1 MKDRDILL
9 TGDKWTIAVNV
20 ALDDYLNLIRGMRF
34 ELGQIRR
41 NIQAYKN
48 QRLPTLDIHW
58 EEIGRLDKVTNE
70 LEDDLNSFSKLLSE
84 EIPVQH
90 PLSTTKRERRGLI
103 NVLGYGLKY
112 LFGTADAKDVKR
124 LNSVCDNLHAF
135 EKQTVHA
142 MEQQLTYLSTL
153 DKSTKQNARDT
164 VELAKVLRDSIQNIS
179 LRLHRDEADLQDT
192 QVAIEKQVRY
202 STAIREIEMA
212 MLEMK
217 FSLIQLQESLDL
229 TSVGKLS
236 SNLINPYNLSNILQQ
251 VSLHLP
257 AGTSMLTGLTVEEMY
272 VYYAV
277 ATVHAVATSRSIRLF
292 IEIPLKAA
300 DRYFELYQVHSLP
313 FFHEE
318 IDNFVTIDEPFSYLA
333 VAEDRQYFTTLTPHM
348 LSKCATDYYTVCPSN
363 VVLKKPGQQNCVI
376 ALFFG
381 KMDTVMEKCKR
392 LI

>member
-1 MKDRDILL
+1 MYVSGIGSFTVSCISSNTEPGPYNKGLIFIKDRDILL

-34 ELGQIRR
+34 ALGQIRR

-58 EEIGRLDKVTNE
+58 EEIGRLDKVINE
-70 LEDDLNSFSKLLSE
+70 LEDNLNSFWKLLSE

-90 PLSTTKRERRGLI
+90 PLSTPKRERGGLI

-112 LFGTADAKDVKR
+112 LFGAADAKGVKR

-135 EKQTVHA
+135 EKQTVLA

-153 DKSTKQNARDT
+153 DKSTKHNARDT
-164 VELAKVLRDSIQNIS
+164 VELAKVLRDSIQNFS

-217 FSLIQLQESLDL
+217 FS
-229 TSVGKLS
+229 
-236 SNLINPYNLSNILQQ
+236 
-251 VSLHLP
+251 
-257 AGTSMLTGLTVEEMY
+257 
-272 VYYAV
+272 
-277 ATVHAVATSRSIRLF
+277 F
-292 IEIPLKAA
+292 I
-300 DRYFELYQVHSLP
+300 
-313 FFHEE
+313 
-318 IDNFVTIDEPFSYLA
+318 
-333 VAEDRQYFTTLTPHM
+333 
-348 LSKCATDYYTVCPSN
+348 
-363 VVLKKPGQQNCVI
+363 
-376 ALFFG
+376 
-381 KMDTVMEKCKR
+381 
-392 LI
+392 